1 VKGLAELT
9 AENDALVARAE
20 AKRKASLRRL
30 KQRIA
35 NVTSDVVGDRD
46 GFMRAVTRRDINA
59 AIDEWDAAE
68 RRKGSR

>member
-9 AENDALVARAE
+9 AENDALVKRAE

-35 NVTSDVVGDRD
+35 NA
-46 GFMRAVTRRDINA
+46 GFMVADPTERVVRVADVNA
-59 AIDEWDAAE
+59 AIADWDAAE
-68 RRKGSR
+68 RKRGAR